1 MSRILALRARLIEIG
16 ISKMVMMVDM
26 RKVENIIIVQ
36 DCKVQGSGF
45 KVLGSGF
52 SVQRSMF

>member
-1 MSRILALRARLIEIG
+1 
-16 ISKMVMMVDM
+16 MVMMVDM